1 MVIERR
7 REQFMDLHRL
17 KLRSRFVALTILL
30 TVMTDIVPAFGVES
44 GLLEMLQPSVKAALS
59 EFDQIGAERK
69 QALGEAASFI
79 DARIHAGKVADLTF
93 VCTHN
98 SRRSHFAQ
106 LWAQTAACYYGL
118 TNVNTYSGG
127 TEVAACNIR
136 TVRALRRAGFSIA
149 KSSGGSNPLYLA
161 QFSDTQPAVKLY
173 SKVFTAPENPQ
184 NDFAAIFCCDHAAE
198 SCPVVK
204 NAALR
209 LPVLYVDPKASDG
222 SPAEQATYDE
232 RCRQIAREMFYMMSQ
247 VK

>member
-1 MVIERR
+1 M
-7 REQFMDLHRL
+7 REFMNMNTM
-17 KLRSRFVALTILL
+17 KLRSKIAALTVLL
-30 TVMTDIVPAFGVES
+30 AAVTGFVPTFGAEQQV
-44 GLLEMLQPSVKAALS
+44 LETLQPAVKAAVS
-59 EFDQIGAERK
+59 EFAQISADRK
-69 QALGEAASFI
+69 KELSEAASFI
-79 DARIHAGKVADLTF
+79 EARKQAGNVANLTF
-93 VCTHN
+93 ICTHN

-106 LWAQTAACYYGL
+106 LWAQTAAFYYGV

-149 KSSGGSNPLYLA
+149 QASSGSNPVYLA
-161 QFSDTQPAVKLY
+161 QFSDAQPAVKLY
-173 SKVFTAPENPQ
+173 SKEFTAAENPQ
-184 NDFAAIFCCDHAAE
+184 SGFAAIFCCDHAAA

-232 RCRQIAREMFYMMSQ
+232 RCRQIAREMFYMMSL